1 MGPMTVLQEVRL
13 SVLFCLEVSSVW
25 FTLVDVPSRSLT
37 VVSSGHSVLGPQKKE
52 ECEKRK
58 ALHRTM

>member
-37 VVSSGHSVLGPQKKE
+37 VVSSGHSVLGPR
-52 ECEKRK
+52 EKRK